1 MFVKTLNN
9 RRRIF
14 AEVEEEEKEKEKE
27 KEREEEKGREE
38 EVDEVI
44 GDLILP
50 NSRGTVLQH
59 VRNKHDLEDHRPS
72 ETPLLN
78 PPITTT
84 SHDIH
89 IDEGV
94 L

>member
-27 KEREEEKGREE
+27 KEREEEKRREEEVE

-50 NSRGTVLQH
+50 NSRGTVLQC
-59 VRNKHDLEDHRPS
+59 LP
-72 ETPLLN
+72 
-78 PPITTT
+78 
-84 SHDIH
+84 
-89 IDEGV
+89 GV
-94 L
+94 LNYSRFDS

>member
-1 MFVKTLNN
+1 MLLAWFVKTLNN

-14 AEVEEEEKEKEKE
+14 VEVEEEEEEEEEEKEK
-27 KEREEEKGREE
+27 EE

-50 NSRGTVLQH
+50 NSRVTTVCTEY
-59 VRNKHDLEDHRPS
+59 KHDLEDHQPS

-89 IDEGV
+89 I
-94 L
+94 

>member
-50 NSRGTVLQH
+50 NSRVTTV
-59 VRNKHDLEDHRPS
+59 RTE
-72 ETPLLN
+72 
-78 PPITTT
+78 
-84 SHDIH
+84 
-89 IDEGV
+89 
-94 L
+94 